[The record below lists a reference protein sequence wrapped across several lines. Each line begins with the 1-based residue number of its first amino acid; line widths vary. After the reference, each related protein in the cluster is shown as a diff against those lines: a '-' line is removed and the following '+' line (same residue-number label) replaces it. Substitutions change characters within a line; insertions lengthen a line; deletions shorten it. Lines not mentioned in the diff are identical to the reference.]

1 MSFVVLPRAG
11 MHGYPRGFFP
21 ASATVPMPVR
31 FLVPLAAFAV
41 VVSAALAAPDARAAT
56 LPKREQAA
64 VDALQV
70 RLDNAEKRYRN
81 ALLGEDDEAA
91 IAQAD
96 AAMVEIK
103 ATIEAC
109 GKQRG
114 CELAPMLARYE
125 ALLKA
130 SPGDELLDDDA
141 ELDLI
146 DETDFADGPM
156 PGTADAAALLGEEGQ
171 RFVRMVQFNPAVQ
184 AGIRRWL
191 TDMRPSLMDSYENFR
206 YLQAQMS
213 PSFKRH
219 GLPEALLFGIL
230 AKESNGKV
238 HVGSRAGAIGPM
250 QFMPATGK
258 RFGLGI
264 DNTGFDT
271 RYDPQASAD
280 AAARYLVERMAQLN
294 NSIELSLAGYNGG
307 EGRALRVFR
316 EYGGRSFWDPD
327 VYNQF
332 PAETKDY
339 VPMVVAAAWLYLH
352 PRDYGIRWPRV
363 STRSSTIRL
372 QQPTNLYELTICLG
386 NSGSRDGYMRA
397 LRNLNPRWGVDS
409 TMPAG
414 TVLNATTRIGW
425 LYNRYCTRGK
435 RVELAQQL
443 VKSNVRSALVRVG
456 DISTMESS
464 APDTT
469 QAAAPAAPAAPARP
483 ATPRSYTVQR
493 GETLTGIARKFGCSV
508 GDLTR
513 ANKLAAPKYAIRPGQ
528 SLKLDGCK
536 G

>member
-1 MSFVVLPRAG
+1 MSPR
-11 MHGYPRGFFP
+11 F
-21 ASATVPMPVR
+21 SVS
-31 FLVPLAAFAV
+31 LAALAV
-41 VVSAALAAPDARAAT
+41 VVSAALAAPVSHAVPAKRDQAA
-56 LPKREQAA
+56 LAKRDQAA
-64 VDALQV
+64 VDALHA
-70 RLDNAEKRYRN
+70 RLEAAEKRYRN
-81 ALLGEDDEAA
+81 ALLGEDDDAA
-91 IAQAD
+91 IAQAE
-96 AAMVEIK
+96 AAMTEIK

-125 ALLKA
+125 ALLRA
-130 SPGDELLDDDA
+130 SPGDDLLEDGADA
-141 ELDLI
+141 DLI
-146 DETDFADGPM
+146 DEADFADTPM

-191 TDMRPSLMDSYENFR
+191 TDMRPSLMDSYENYR

-238 HVGSRAGAIGPM
+238 HVGSRAGAVGPL

-258 RFGLGI
+258 RFGLGV
-264 DNTGFDT
+264 DATGFDT

-280 AAARYLVERMAQLN
+280 AAARYLTERMAQLN
-294 NSIELSLAGYNGG
+294 NNIELSLAGYNGG

-316 EYGGRSFWDPD
+316 DSGGRSFWDPD

-352 PRDYGIRWPRV
+352 PRDYGIHWPRV
-363 STRSSTIRL
+363 STRATTIRL
-372 QQPTNLYELTICLG
+372 QQPSNLYELTICLG

-397 LRNLNPRWGVDS
+397 LRNLNPRWNVDS

-425 LYNRYCTRGK
+425 LYSRYCRSGK
-435 RVELAQQL
+435 RAQLAQQL
-443 VKSNVRSALVRVG
+443 VQSNVRAALVRVG
-456 DISTMESS
+456 DVSTMPGESAQAPS
-464 APDTT
+464 AI
-469 QAAAPAAPAAPARP
+469 APP
-483 ATPRSYTVQR
+483 ATPQPQNAAPRPAKPKTYTVQR
-493 GETLTGIARKFGCSV
+493 GESLTGVARKFGCSV
-508 GDLTR
+508 DDLAR
-513 ANKLAAPKYAIRPGQ
+513 ANRVAAPKYHIRPGQ
-528 SLKLDGCK
+528 TLKLDGCK

>member
-1 MSFVVLPRAG
+1 MSSRL
-11 MHGYPRGFFP
+11 
-21 ASATVPMPVR
+21 
-31 FLVPLAAFAV
+31 LVPLAAFAV
-41 VVSAALAAPDARAAT
+41 AVSVALAAPDAHAA
-56 LPKREQAA
+56 LSKRDQAA
-64 VDALQV
+64 VDALQA
-70 RLDNAEKRYRN
+70 RMETAEKRYRN

-91 IAQAD
+91 IAQAN
-96 AAMVEIK
+96 AAMAEIK
-103 ATIEAC
+103 AAIEAC

-114 CELAPMLARYE
+114 CQVVPMLERYE

-130 SPGDELLDDDA
+130 TPGDDMLEGDED
-141 ELDLI
+141 LDLI
-146 DETDFADGPM
+146 DEADFASAGVPEQ
-156 PGTADAAALLGEEGQ
+156 ADAATLLGEEGE

-213 PSFKRH
+213 PAFKRH

-238 HVGSRAGAIGPM
+238 HVGSRAGAVGPM

-258 RFGLGI
+258 RFGLGV
-264 DNTGFDT
+264 DATGFDT
-271 RYDPQASAD
+271 RYDPRASAD
-280 AAARYLVERMAQLN
+280 AAAQYLVERMRQLN
-294 NSIELSLAGYNGG
+294 NNIELSLAGYNGG
-307 EGRALRVFR
+307 EGRALRVHR
-316 EYGGRSFWDPD
+316 EFGGRSFWDPD

-363 STRSSTIRL
+363 STRHTTIRL
-372 QQPTNLYELTICLG
+372 SQPSNLYELTICLG

-397 LRNLNPRWGVDS
+397 LRNLNPRWGVES

-414 TVLNATTRIGW
+414 TVLNVTTRIGW
-425 LYNRYCTRGK
+425 LYTRYCRSGK
-435 RVELAQQL
+435 RVQLAQQL
-443 VKSNVRSALVRVG
+443 VQSNVRSALVRVG
-456 DISTMESS
+456 DLS
-464 APDTT
+464 ALPRDETPA
-469 QAAAPAAPAAPARP
+469 QVAAPMAAPAARA

-493 GETLTGIARKFGCSV
+493 GENLTGIARKFGCSV
-508 GDLTR
+508 SELAR
-513 ANKLAAPKYAIRPGQ
+513 ANRLAAPKYAIRPGQ
-528 SLKLDGCK
+528 RLTLDGCQ

>member
-1 MSFVVLPRAG
+1 MS
-11 MHGYPRGFFP
+11 
-21 ASATVPMPVR
+21 VR
-31 FLVPLAAFAV
+31 FLLPLAAFAV
-41 VVSAALAAPDARAAT
+41 AVSAALAAPEAHAA
-56 LPKREQAA
+56 LSKRDQAA
-64 VDALQV
+64 LDALNA
-70 RLDNAEKRYRN
+70 RLEAAEKRYRN

-96 AAMVEIK
+96 AAMADIK
-103 ATIEAC
+103 AAIEAC

-114 CELAPMLARYE
+114 CELAPMLERYE

-130 SPGDELLDDDA
+130 TPGDDELDDADA
-141 ELDLI
+141 LDLI
-146 DETDFADGPM
+146 DEADLTDTPM
-156 PGTADAAALLGEEGQ
+156 PGSADAAALLGEEGQ

-238 HVGSRAGAIGPM
+238 HVGSRAGAIGPL

-264 DNTGFDT
+264 DATGFDT

-307 EGRALRVFR
+307 EGRALRVYR
-316 EYGGRSFWDPD
+316 EFGGRSFWDPD

-339 VPMVVAAAWLYLH
+339 VPMVIAAAWLYLH

-363 STRSSTIRL
+363 STRHTTLRL
-372 QQPTNLYELTICLG
+372 VQPTNLYELTICLG

-425 LYNRYCTRGK
+425 LYNRYCRNGK
-435 RVELAQQL
+435 RVEIAQQL
-443 VKSNVRSALVRVG
+443 VQSNMRSASVRVG
-456 DISTMESS
+456 DVSTVASAVPTPSAS
-464 APDTT
+464 APV
-469 QAAAPAAPAAPARP
+469 AAPPVRASASQA
-483 ATPRSYTVQR
+483 YTVQR
-493 GETLTGIARKFGCSV
+493 GETLTGIARKFGCTV
-508 GDLTR
+508 GGLAR
-513 ANKLAAPKYAIRPGQ
+513 ANDLKAPKFSIRPGQ
-528 SLKLDGCK
+528 RLKLDGCK